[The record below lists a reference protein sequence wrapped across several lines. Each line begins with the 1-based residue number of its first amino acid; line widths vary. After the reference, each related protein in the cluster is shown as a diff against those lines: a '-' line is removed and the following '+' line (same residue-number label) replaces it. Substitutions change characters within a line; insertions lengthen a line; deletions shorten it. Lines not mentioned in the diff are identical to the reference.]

1 MGDAIRLWGDQSSNG
16 LSYKFPGLLR
26 ERPSGYSGRFQALD
40 LPGYRHIL
48 RLKVK
53 EHLYF
58 CSQIPS
64 IPLERHIAH
73 VRPEETEAQR
83 GFMICPGLQSPV
95 GGA

>member
-1 MGDAIRLWGDQSSNG
+1 MGDAIRLWGDQSTDG
-16 LSYKFPGLLR
+16 LSYKLPGLLW
-26 ERPSGYSGRFQALD
+26 ERSSGYSGRFQALH
-40 LPGYRHIL
+40 LPGYRNLL

-64 IPLERHIAH
+64 IPLERRIAH
-73 VRPEETEAQR
+73 VRAEETEAQR

-95 GGA
+95 RGA